1 MIWTAI
7 TDTRN
12 YFARGVTSL
21 FDIGGSVPES
31 LPVHILK
38 TIGMFLV
45 TGDPNERHNVN
56 ALPLLGPVLFI
67 PFALGVWRIWRRRR
81 DPAYGLLLL
90 GLVVFFLAPLLALE
104 GGAPHFLRSLGLA
117 PYVAAAIGLGCVE
130 LVRLAR
136 RIPKQWTGIATPQRT
151 AAAAAIVCA
160 AALVLLGALSFRT
173 YLARPVE
180 QRYDPYSFADVQ
192 LAAAAR
198 GGPGTAVVIADYD
211 ALDIRF
217 LDAADPPT
225 IVDPTQHI
233 ANAAVFSLIVA
244 PTRADIARTAGSS
257 IAARATAEAVDPRG
271 NPVVWEVVP

>member
-1 MIWTAI
+1 
-7 TDTRN
+7 
-12 YFARGVTSL
+12 
-21 FDIGGSVPES
+21 
-31 LPVHILK
+31 
-38 TIGMFLV
+38 
-45 TGDPNERHNVN
+45 
-56 ALPLLGPVLFI
+56 
-67 PFALGVWRIWRRRR
+67 
-81 DPAYGLLLL
+81 
-90 GLVVFFLAPLLALE
+90 
-104 GGAPHFLRSLGLA
+104 
-117 PYVAAAIGLGCVE
+117 
-130 LVRLAR
+130 
-136 RIPKQWTGIATPQRT
+136 
-151 AAAAAIVCA
+151 VCA
-160 AALVLLGALSFRT
+160 AALVLLGAVSFRT

-244 PTRADIARTAGSS
+244 PTRADIARAAGSS